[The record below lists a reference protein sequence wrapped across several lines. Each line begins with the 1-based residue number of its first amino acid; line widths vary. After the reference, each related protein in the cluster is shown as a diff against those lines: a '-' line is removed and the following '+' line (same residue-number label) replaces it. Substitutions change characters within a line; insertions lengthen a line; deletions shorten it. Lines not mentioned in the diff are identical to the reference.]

1 MNILKNK
8 RLFTLV
14 KALVILFLLSSCAAH
29 KIEKELDKQGE
40 ENDYFRGLVVY
51 NTKNGKEII
60 NYNGNKYFTPASNTK
75 LFTFYTAF
83 KTFRDS
89 VTGLQYARKKD
100 SLIIKGTADPTF
112 LYGFENSKTL
122 GFLKDQNS
130 NIYLVDENIAED
142 SYGSGWAWDDYIY
155 DYMPEKSLF
164 PIYGNVVKIN
174 KIKDQINIVP
184 DLFKDDIVIDA
195 SAEKRRD
202 YDKNVFYVKPGEEI
216 EDRIIPFKTSNQLLA
231 DLLGKEIGKKIV
243 VIPPKED
250 YKFWDLKSVRYDSVY
265 KQMLYVSDNFIA
277 EQLMLQVGNVVDSTY
292 SVSAAIDYSLEH
304 YLKGIPQKPRWVD
317 GSGLSRYNLFT
328 PESLVFLL
336 KKIYNEV
343 PHEKLFDYFPV
354 GGQSGTLKNYYKNER
369 PYIHA
374 KSGTLS
380 NNYNLSGYLV
390 TKKGT
395 VLIFSFMNNHYQGS
409 SVNRKKEMEKVFL
422 KLYNSY

>member
-1 MNILKNK
+1 MNILKNN
-8 RLFTLV
+8 RPFILV
-14 KALVILFLLSSCAAH
+14 KALIITFLLNSCAAH
-29 KIEKELDKQGE
+29 KIEKDLGKQGE
-40 ENDYFRGLVVY
+40 KNDYFRGMVVF
-51 NTKNGKEII
+51 NTKTGKEII

-75 LFTFYTAF
+75 LFTFYTAY

-89 VTGLQYARKKD
+89 VTGLQYTRKKD
-100 SLIIKGTADPTF
+100 SLIIRGTADPTF
-112 LYGFENSKTL
+112 LYGFEDSKTL
-122 GFLKDQNS
+122 NFLKKETS
-130 NIYLVDENIAED
+130 NIYLLDEQIDED
-142 SYGSGWAWDDYIY
+142 VFGPGWAWDDYTY
-155 DYMPEKSLF
+155 DYMPEKSVF
-164 PIYGNVVKIN
+164 PIYGNIVTLN
-174 KIKDQINIVP
+174 KTKDQITIVP
-184 DLFKDDIVIDA
+184 ELFKDDVVTDP
-195 SAEKRRD
+195 SMTKRRD
-202 YDKNVFYVKPGEEI
+202 YIKNIFYVKPGEEI
-216 EDRIIPFKTSNQLLA
+216 EDHKIPFITSNQLVA
-231 DLLGKEIGKKIV
+231 DLLGEVIGKKIV

-250 YKFWDLKSVRYDSVY
+250 YKFWDLKSVKYDSVY

-277 EQLMLQVGNVVDSTY
+277 EQLMLQVGYAVDSSY
-292 SVSAAIDYSLEH
+292 SVSNAINYSLEN

-328 PESLVFLL
+328 PEGLVFLL
-336 KKIYNEV
+336 KKMYKEI
-343 PHEKLFDYFPV
+343 PHDKLFDYFPV

-409 SVNRKKEMEKVFL
+409 SVNRKKEMERVFL